1 MTFKKIH
8 RIIVLFLLIGSWG
21 YSQSNLDGR
30 ILNDA
35 NEVSGVH
42 ILNTST
48 KRATISDA
56 RGFFS
61 IEVNLNDTLLFS
73 AVQFKKKE
81 LIVIQSILDSKNIQ
95 VPMEDILTE
104 LDEVVITPYNL
115 SGDIAKDAAAV
126 EPEVTAYSL
135 GLPNANAK
143 QLTQSERLLREA
155 SFGKFRW
162 GLLTSVPF
170 NPIINAISGRTKK
183 LKKRVARE
191 KKAAQT
197 DRVRN
202 YYADSLFVK
211 ELKIPK
217 IKIADFMFFCEIDP
231 DFEAYAEIGDR
242 IRIWEY
248 MRKKSKIYRKNNN
261 LD

>member
-1 MTFKKIH
+1 MGF
-8 RIIVLFLLIGSWG
+8 
-21 YSQSNLDGR
+21 SQVNLDGR
-30 ILNDA
+30 ILNDT

-42 ILNTST
+42 ILNTTT

-61 IEVNLNDTLLFS
+61 IEVQLNDTLLFS

-81 LIVIQSILDSKNIQ
+81 LVVTKSILESTQIQ

-104 LDEVVITPYNL
+104 LDEVVVGPHKLTGDLKKDIDEVPAQIT
-115 SGDIAKDAAAV
+115 AF
-126 EPEVTAYSL
+126 SL
-135 GLPNANAK
+135 GLPNAHAK
-143 QLTQSERLLREA
+143 RLTQSERLLREA
-155 SFGKFRW
+155 SFGKFSV
-162 GLLTSVPF
+162 GLLTAVPL

-197 DRVRN
+197 SRVRN
-202 YYADSLFVK
+202 FYPDSLFMK

-217 IKIADFMFFCEIDP
+217 AKIPDFMFYCEVDP
-231 DFEAYAEIGDR
+231 NFQALADIEDR

-248 MRKKSKIYRKNNN
+248 MRRKSVIYRKNNN